1 MNAYLLPLVAFALA
15 TCITPGPNNI
25 MLTASGANFGFR
37 RTIPH
42 ILGIAGGLV
51 ALQAL
56 TAAGLG
62 VLFNRFPQVQ
72 IVLKIVGSA
81 YILYLAWKI
90 ATIPTLSES
99 KKDGKP
105 FTFFEAALFQFLNPK
120 ALVMAFSA
128 MTTFTIAGQEY
139 LLSAAQV
146 VTVFFLICI
155 PAVSFWAG
163 FGVAVGKLL
172 NSQRRFRIFNLS
184 LGAVTALSVVFI
196 IY

>member
-1 MNAYLLPLVAFALA
+1 MNSILLPLTFFALA

-42 ILGIAGGLV
+42 ILGIAGGLI

-62 VLFNRFPQVQ
+62 VLFKQFPQLQ
-72 IVLKIVGSA
+72 LMLKILGAA
-81 YILYLAWKI
+81 YILFLGWKI
-90 ATIPTLSES
+90 ATISPQENSNA
-99 KKDGKP
+99 KGKP

-128 MTTFTIAGQEY
+128 MTTFTISGQDY
-139 LLSAAQV
+139 LSSAIRV
-146 VTVFFLICI
+146 ITVFFLVCI
-155 PAVSFWAG
+155 PSVSLWAG
-163 FGVAVGKLL
+163 FGVAVGRLL
-172 NSQRRFRIFNLS
+172 SSPRRFRAFNLG
-184 LGAVTALSVVFI
+184 LGTLTAVSVVFI
-196 IY
+196 LV